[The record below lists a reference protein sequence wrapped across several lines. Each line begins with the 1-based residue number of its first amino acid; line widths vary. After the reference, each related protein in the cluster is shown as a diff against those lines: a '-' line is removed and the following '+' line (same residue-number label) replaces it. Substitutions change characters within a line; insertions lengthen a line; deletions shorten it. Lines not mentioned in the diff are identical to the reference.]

1 MCTRLAFCRALGEC
15 WNIPS
20 RDELFLNLLLLL
32 TCGQS
37 SGILLYILL
46 EEVGH
51 FQKMNVSPP
60 KRRTIAE
67 IASKAGVSIPTVS
80 RVLNNRPDVA
90 PGTRERVEQVIKET
104 RIILY
109 NLSNDGLPK

>member
-1 MCTRLAFCRALGEC
+1 MEPAIKESALIRSRVRNALPTKRSGIIDLLLPNQLMCTRLAFCRALGEC

-37 SGILLYILL
+37 LGILLYILL

-51 FQKMNVSPP
+51 FQKMNVSSP

-80 RVLNNRPDVA
+80 RV
-90 PGTRERVEQVIKET
+90 
-104 RIILY
+104 
-109 NLSNDGLPK
+109 